1 MRALPLGT
9 VVLLAGVAISSTGCR
24 RDSACDN
31 AQAGTSEKGP
41 EGRTAPQP
49 ESRDERLERQVRTK
63 LFGDPQL
70 TGGGSIA
77 VIVEGARVRLEGW
90 VDSVN
95 ERTLAEVD
103 AATVAG
109 VVTVDN
115 RLLVRGAG
123 AGRLTR

>member
-1 MRALPLGT
+1 
-9 VVLLAGVAISSTGCR
+9 
-24 RDSACDN
+24 
-31 AQAGTSEKGP
+31 
-41 EGRTAPQP
+41 
-49 ESRDERLERQVRTK
+49 VRSK

-109 VVTVDN
+109 VVSVDN
-115 RLLVRGAG
+115 LLLVRGAG

>member
-1 MRALPLGT
+1 MRALPLVL
-9 VVLLAGVAISSTGCR
+9 VVFMALPSIACR
-24 RDSACDN
+24 RRAPSP
-31 AQAGTSEKGP
+31 AQAGTSDDGP
-41 EGRTAPQP
+41 EGRTAAQPP

-77 VIVEGARVRLEGW
+77 VLVEGGRVLLEGW

-115 RLLVRGAG
+115 RLLVRGAR
-123 AGRLTR
+123 APSPALPR